1 MTGTSKINS
10 KYLSNDIDSR
20 IIVVNKRD
28 LEKNNIIKQ
37 VLYSLDEYI
46 IQEKNILIN
55 NYYDEFMTLNS
66 DISFALGAGCSIDA
80 NISDWN
86 MLSEALGFDLLYNIV
101 DDRNSIY
108 KNMYITNELNKKI
121 FASFEKTS
129 ALDVIYNS
137 FINSTTTTKLDYFKI
152 IKNVL
157 YMSYDSPKDSKTNL
171 ITSIVKCINRRR
183 VQEIISYN
191 FDSILEQNYDSMYK
205 SSANEILN
213 SITMVNKCK
222 VYHVHGYIPY
232 DYDGK
237 TIVNNFV
244 FTDTDYYNN
253 AINRSSNSNMIQKNI
268 FSSYNVIFV
277 GVSFTDSNIKEIL
290 RERALTNYKN
300 SIFGFLKLPSF
311 SAKGRELDIMI
322 NKYKLIQQSYFDTLG
337 VKILW
342 VKEFSEIPDWINKL

>member
-171 ITSIVKCINRRR
+171 ITSIVKCINSG
-183 VQEIISYN
+183 I
-191 FDSILEQNYDSMYK
+191 M
-205 SSANEILN
+205 SSFR
-213 SITMVNKCK
+213 T
-222 VYHVHGYIPY
+222 
-232 DYDGK
+232 
-237 TIVNNFV
+237 TI
-244 FTDTDYYNN
+244 
-253 AINRSSNSNMIQKNI
+253 M
-268 FSSYNVIFV
+268 
-277 GVSFTDSNIKEIL
+277 
-290 RERALTNYKN
+290 
-300 SIFGFLKLPSF
+300 
-311 SAKGRELDIMI
+311 
-322 NKYKLIQQSYFDTLG
+322 
-337 VKILW
+337 
-342 VKEFSEIPDWINKL
+342 